1 MGANRKKEGSGT
13 LRNNVNLIRLSNMKQ
28 GLANLMAASV
38 LLFLDCYEM
47 HIKLYVQMYSG
58 ALE

>member
-1 MGANRKKEGSGT
+1 
-13 LRNNVNLIRLSNMKQ
+13 MKQ
-28 GLANLMAASV
+28 GLASLMAASV